1 MDQSKKQIDSN
12 ETIPAFRKKL
22 TIRDLEQVSGGR
34 MSELKTKVS
43 DGGYT
48 SEGEG

>member
-1 MDQSKKQIDSN
+1 
-12 ETIPAFRKKL
+12 
-22 TIRDLEQVSGGR
+22 VSGGR